1 MVYLHCSIKQLFPLF
16 TACGVFT
23 LSVSNNCSHCSQ
35 LVVYLYCK
43 YQTIVS
49 IVHSLWCIYTVSI
62 KQLFPL
68 FTACGVFTLS
78 VSNNCSHCSQ
88 LVVYLHCK
96 YQTIVSIVHSLW
108 CIVQLFSSS
117 TIVSIVHSLWCI
129 YTVSNNCFHC
139 SQLVVYLHC
148 KYQTIVPIVH
158 SLWCI
163 YTVSIKQLFP
173 LFTACGVFT
182 L

>member
-1 MVYLHCSIKQLFPLF
+1 MVYLHCKYQTIVSIVHSLWCIYTVSIKQLFPLFTACGVFTLSVSNNCSHCSQLVVYLHCKYQTIVSIVHSLWCIYTVSIKQLFPLF

-68 FTACGVFTLS
+68 FTACGVFTL
-78 VSNNCSHCSQ
+78 
-88 LVVYLHCK
+88 
-96 YQTIVSIVHSLW
+96 
-108 CIVQLFSSS
+108 
-117 TIVSIVHSLWCI
+117 
-129 YTVSNNCFHC
+129 
-139 SQLVVYLHC
+139 
-148 KYQTIVPIVH
+148 
-158 SLWCI
+158 
-163 YTVSIKQLFP
+163 
-173 LFTACGVFT
+173 
-182 L
+182 